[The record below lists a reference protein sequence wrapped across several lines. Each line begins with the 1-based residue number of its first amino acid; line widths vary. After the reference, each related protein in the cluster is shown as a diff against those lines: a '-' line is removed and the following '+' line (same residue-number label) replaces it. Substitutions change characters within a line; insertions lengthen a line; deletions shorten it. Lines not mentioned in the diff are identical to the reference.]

1 MKRVGSTRRKRAL
14 RCRYVDEKSRE
25 VLPESLAEA
34 RGAVEA
40 LIAAEGGGR
49 DVFVGGFSQGGMV
62 AVDVAMNCAVRGA
75 FSLNG
80 MALSC
85 TRTTSSHQT

>member
-62 AVDVAMNCAVRGA
+62 RPRLCKAENERNFAKNK
-75 FSLNG
+75 
-80 MALSC
+80 
-85 TRTTSSHQT
+85 